1 MKICCTIDFR
11 AFFLKPH
18 SMCKKTRVARRL
30 EGIWLLK
37 ELSHYDYT
45 KISMFLIGEIMK
57 IKIFINPS
65 HNVPRQSG
73 NVYATPGPPYD
84 SLGHVFRW
92 GQAKLG
98 SSVSWEVIENVQKS
112 NENQ

>member
-1 MKICCTIDFR
+1 MVLS
-11 AFFLKPH
+11 AGPH
-18 SMCKKTRVARRL
+18 QIECESTLSQIPVN
-30 EGIWLLK
+30 LK
-37 ELSHYDYT
+37 ELSQSDYT
-45 KISMFLIGEIMK
+45 KISLFLIGEIMK
-57 IKIFINPS
+57 ISIFKNPS
-65 HNVPRQSG
+65 HNVPRLSG
-73 NVYATPGPPYD
+73 NVYMTPGPPYD